1 MQIFQKWYNLYSHFC
16 LFIFVKVS
24 NLIFFNLT
32 WKRNWNK
39 TRNAPIT
46 RNMQWQIQWPG
57 ITNSLSLFSLFL
69 HGHESEPGMWLLWP
83 IEYCGSVA
91 IPILSLVLKRTSSFC
106 FCCWNPVA
114 MEKKPR
120 LFCWKEAMCRE
131 RQWGMRYQMEIE
143 DQVWACP
150 SWAQSPDDPPADCGQ
165 TSEPERDQ
173 QNFPANPKNF
183 KK

>member
-1 MQIFQKWYNLYSHFC
+1 MQIFQKWYNLHSHFC

-91 IPILSLVLKRTSSFC
+91 ILILSLVLKRTSSFYLLPLGVHPPC
-106 FCCWNPVA
+106 
-114 MEKKPR
+114 
-120 LFCWKEAMCRE
+120 LKEAQATTQKGQQEGILRHLGNSHNWTPSQQPASTLPAQ
-131 RQWGMRYQMEIE
+131 RVSHFGSNSSSSSWHLGSNSSSPHWYQ
-143 DQVWACP
+143 
-150 SWAQSPDDPPADCGQ
+150 
-165 TSEPERDQ
+165 T
-173 QNFPANPKNF
+173 
-183 KK
+183 